1 MSSANNDEVISR
13 ASPHTIKKFELIETY
28 VKTWAQKLLNNQY
41 CNGLVFIDCMCNSG
55 EYYDDN
61 HQQVFGT
68 AVRVSKVL
76 REAAGQYPNKQI
88 YLYFND
94 ISADKVHHLEQLIE
108 KDKSNFHIHTS
119 VGDGNELLKKM
130 GQSMLRMSNTHH
142 LLVYDPYDANID
154 WNAVYPF
161 FNSWGEVI
169 INHALMDSTRAVKMA
184 KSETAVSKYEGT
196 YQMKIGD
203 LSVYGSNRAAYES
216 RIEKIIIALRRDKT
230 RDYFIAA
237 APFFNKKN
245 AIVYNLIHCTSNI
258 AGFRL
263 YKKSAWQTFGGQS
276 STKDT
281 HEDENQLSFN
291 MTGKFGVTT
300 TTDEDCYHIADI
312 AKYLQNQFSGQ
323 NDVPLDTVWEALDR
337 HPIFPSDCYRIEIKR
352 ELKQLYGAQVSKRK
366 ISFSTGENKI

>member
-68 AVRVSKVL
+68 AVRISKVL

-94 ISADKVHHLEQLIE
+94 ISTDKVHHLELLIE
-108 KDKSNFHIHTS
+108 KDKSNFHTHTS

-130 GQSMLRMSNTHH
+130 GQSLIRMTNVHY

-184 KSETAVSKYEGT
+184 KSDAAVSKYEGT

-203 LSVYGSNRAAYES
+203 LSAYGSDRAAYES
-216 RIEKIIIALRRDKT
+216 RIEDIIKALRRDKT
-230 RDYFIAA
+230 KDYFIAA

-281 HEDENQLSFN
+281 HGDENQLSFDV
-291 MTGKFGVTT
+291 TGKFSVTT
-300 TTDEDCYHIADI
+300 TTDEDCYHITDI
-312 AKYLQNQFSGQ
+312 SKYLQSQFNGQ
-323 NDVPLDTVWEALDR
+323 EEVPLNTVWSALDR
-337 HPIFPSDCYRIEIKR
+337 HPIFPYDCYRNEIKR
-352 ELKQLYGAQVSKRK
+352 ELKQLYGAQVSKSG
-366 ISFSTGENKI
+366 ISFSTGENRI